1 MKPIKKY
8 LSVILCTLF
17 LTVPLSG
24 CENFL
29 EEEVFT
35 QYAPEAFLKDQQG
48 IDGLLTAAYSAQ
60 QITSVT
66 ARDYY
71 NILCDFPTDV
81 AFESD
86 GGLERDVLPVQRFT
100 MTPSMAFISGQ
111 YDKFY
116 EAIARANN
124 VIRVV
129 SALQSIDKATIDKI
143 NAEARFVR
151 GFSYYILHNLFGPTP
166 IIEIPGGASLD
177 EIERIGKETPKA
189 TENEYRAYVEADFLF
204 AANTLKAGGV
214 SSRANK
220 GNAYA
225 MLTKFYLNTKQWQKA
240 ADAAATVISTGGY
253 VLNPDYVAMFT
264 VESERANKEYILV
277 GECKPGTVQ
286 FNQTM
291 PHNFPQLYRVQ
302 SNWTNFGAQ
311 FRFYTNYFESFE
323 VQDIRRSVFITEYIP
338 QNKTTPTVLVRDA
351 TGKALDNVRSFKY
364 RPDPAAVG
372 TQHGNDMPY
381 VRLADII
388 LARAE
393 ALNELNG
400 PNQESITLINQIRNR
415 AKATPITLA
424 TYPTK
429 DGLREFI
436 LAERAREFF
445 DEGLRREDLIRHG
458 KFIER
463 AVARG
468 WPAKPFH
475 VLYPL
480 PQTQIDN
487 NPKLVQNTGY

>member
-1 MKPIKKY
+1 MKHKNY
-8 LSVILCTLF
+8 LKGLIFTLLSTF
-17 LTVPLSG
+17 PLAG
-24 CENFL
+24 CESFL

-35 QYAPEAFLKDQQG
+35 QYDPETFLKDQQG
-48 IDGLLTAAYSAQ
+48 VDALLTGAYSAQ
-60 QITSVT
+60 QITVLG
-66 ARDYY
+66 RDYY
-71 NILCDFPTDV
+71 NILGDFPTDM

-111 YDKFY
+111 YNKFY
-116 EAIARANN
+116 DAIARANN
-124 VIRVV
+124 VLRVV
-129 SALQSIDKATIDKI
+129 SDLKTIDKETIDKI
-143 NAEARFVR
+143 NGEARFIR

-166 IIEIPGGASLD
+166 IIEIPKGASLD

-189 TENEYRAYVEADFLF
+189 TEDEYRAYVEADFLF
-204 AANTLKAGGV
+204 AATTLKAGGI

-240 ADAAATVISTGGY
+240 ADAAAQVIGIGGY
-253 VLNPDYVAMFT
+253 VLNPDFVAMFT
-264 VESERANKEYILV
+264 VEGERANKEYILV

-286 FNQTM
+286 YNQTM
-291 PHNFPQLYRVQ
+291 AHNFPQLYRVQ

-311 FRFYTNYFESFE
+311 FRFYTSYFETFE
-323 VQDIRRSVFITEYIP
+323 EQDIRRSVFITEYIP
-338 QNKTTPTVLVRDA
+338 SNSTKPTPLVRDA
-351 TGKALDNVRSFKY
+351 AGKALDNVRSFKY
-364 RPDPAAVG
+364 RPDPNAIN

-393 ALNELNG
+393 ALNEMNG
-400 PNQESITLINQIRNR
+400 PSQESVTLINQIRNR

-424 TYPTK
+424 AYPTK
-429 DGLREFI
+429 DGLRDFI

-480 PQTQIDN
+480 PQVQVDN
-487 NPKLVQNTGY
+487 NPNLKQNAGY